1 MSGITR
7 EFWETLHG
15 ASPSKFPMT
24 FIVAGQIDFRIAAQ
38 DFQWMGC
45 YPIAPEQLDLA
56 RQLVRQLEELPF
68 DPAQAVDMDYCF
80 DDECGRVSGSVK
92 ISDSFRREV
101 ERVLNEIDEGFKFP
115 L

>member
-15 ASPSKFPMT
+15 APPSKFPLT
-24 FIVAGQIDFRIAAQ
+24 FTVAGQIQFRIATQ
-38 DFQWMGC
+38 NFQCMGC
-45 YPIAPEQLDLA
+45 YPIAQEQLALA
-56 RQLVRQLEELPF
+56 RQLVKQLEELPF
-68 DPAQAVDMDYCF
+68 DPTQTVDLDYCF
-80 DDECGRVSGSVK
+80 DDECGRVCRSVK